1 MRNDNRRINGGISY
15 FGYSDIMAV
24 SENSLKN
31 LKKSKGFKANT
42 TEQQRKIA
50 QKGAA
55 ASTEA
60 KRRKKSFK
68 ECALIFG
75 DLPADDR
82 QKELLK
88 RQGVTEEATH
98 NMGVVYGLY
107 AAAMRGNSNAAR
119 VLLELVG
126 ELKQAQTN
134 VNVTQTVNPYANL
147 TEEELRKLAKG
158 E

>member
-1 MRNDNRRINGGISY
+1 MT
-15 FGYSDIMAV
+15 V
-24 SENSLKN
+24 SEKSLEN
-31 LKKSKGFKANT
+31 LKKGKNFKKNT
-42 TEQQRKIA
+42 AEKQKKIA
-50 QKGAA
+50 RAGGI
-55 ASTEA
+55 ASGEA
-60 KRRKKSFK
+60 KRRNKTFR
-68 ECALIFG
+68 ECAQIFG
-75 DLPADDR
+75 ALPADEK

-126 ELKQAQTN
+126 ELKQQQTE
-134 VNVTQTVNPYANL
+134 VNVTTNVNPYATL
-147 TEEELRKLAKG
+147 TEEELRKLA

>member
-1 MRNDNRRINGGISY
+1 MT
-15 FGYSDIMAV
+15 V

-31 LKKSKGFKANT
+31 LKNAGAFKKNT
-42 TEQQRKIA
+42 REKQQKIA
-50 QKGAA
+50 RAGGV
-55 ASTEA
+55 ASGEA
-60 KRRKKSFK
+60 KRRKKTFR

-75 DLPADDR
+75 ELPADDK

-88 RQGVTEEATH
+88 RQGVTTEATH

-134 VNVTQTVNPYANL
+134 VNVSQTVNPYANL
-147 TEEELRKLAKG
+147 TEEELRKLAKS

>member
-1 MRNDNRRINGGISY
+1 MT
-15 FGYSDIMAV
+15 V
-24 SENSLKN
+24 SEKSLQNLKN
-31 LKKSKGFKANT
+31 AGAFKKNT
-42 TEQQRKIA
+42 REKQQKIA
-50 QKGAA
+50 RAGGV
-55 ASTEA
+55 ASGIA
-60 KRRKKSFK
+60 KRRNKTFK
-68 ECALIFG
+68 ECAQIFG
-75 DLPADDR
+75 ALPADEK

-126 ELKQAQTN
+126 ELKQEKTE
-134 VNVTQTVNPYANL
+134 VNVTTNVNPYAKL
-147 TEEELRKLAKG
+147 TEEELRALAKD

>member
-1 MRNDNRRINGGISY
+1 MT
-15 FGYSDIMAV
+15 V
-24 SENSLKN
+24 SEKSLEN
-31 LKKSKGFKANT
+31 LKKGKNFKKNT
-42 TEQQRKIA
+42 AEKQSKIA
-50 QKGAA
+50 RAGGV
-55 ASTEA
+55 ASGIA
-60 KRRKKSFK
+60 KRRNKTFK
-68 ECALIFG
+68 ECAQIFG
-75 DLPADDR
+75 ALPADDK

-126 ELKQAQTN
+126 ELKQTQTE
-134 VNVTQTVNPYANL
+134 VNVTNNVNPYAKL
-147 TEEELRKLAKG
+147 TEEELRALAKG

>member
-1 MRNDNRRINGGISY
+1 
-15 FGYSDIMAV
+15 MAV
-24 SENSLKN
+24 HENSLKN
-31 LKKSKGFKANT
+31 LKNGKKTQFKAG
-42 TEQQRKIA
+42 EQQAKIA
-50 QKGAA
+50 RAGAY
-55 ASTEA
+55 ASIEA

-126 ELKQAQTN
+126 ELKQQQTN

>member
-1 MRNDNRRINGGISY
+1 
-15 FGYSDIMAV
+15 MAV

-31 LKKSKGFKANT
+31 LKNGVNFKKNT
-42 TEQQRKIA
+42 AEKQKKIA
-50 QKGAA
+50 RAGGI
-55 ASTEA
+55 ASGVA
-60 KRRKKSFK
+60 KRRNKTFK
-68 ECALIFG
+68 ECAQIFG
-75 DLPADDR
+75 ALPADDR

-147 TEEELRKLAKG
+147 TEEELRKLANG

>member
-1 MRNDNRRINGGISY
+1 MT
-15 FGYSDIMAV
+15 V
-24 SENSLKN
+24 HENSLKN
-31 LKKSKGFKANT
+31 LEKSKGFKANT

-50 QKGAA
+50 RKGAA
-55 ASTEA
+55 ASNEA
-60 KRRKKSFK
+60 KRRKKTFR

-75 DLPADDR
+75 DLPADDK

-126 ELKQAQTN
+126 ELKQEKTE
-134 VNVTQTVNPYANL
+134 VNVTTNVNPYAKL
-147 TEEELRKLAKG
+147 TEEELRALAKG

>member
-1 MRNDNRRINGGISY
+1 MT
-15 FGYSDIMAV
+15 V
-24 SENSLKN
+24 HENSLKN
-31 LKKSKGFKANT
+31 LEKSKGFKANT
-42 TEQQRKIA
+42 TEQQRNIA
-50 QKGAA
+50 RKGAA

-60 KRRKKSFK
+60 KRRKKTFK
-68 ECALIFG
+68 ECALVFG
-75 DLPADDR
+75 DLPADEK

-88 RQGVTEEATH
+88 RQGVTEDITH
-98 NMGVVYGLY
+98 NMGVICGLY
-107 AAAMRGNSNAAR
+107 AAAARGNSNAAR

-126 ELKQAQTN
+126 ELKQQQTN

>member
-1 MRNDNRRINGGISY
+1 
-15 FGYSDIMAV
+15 MAV
-24 SENSLKN
+24 HENSLKN
-31 LKKSKGFKANT
+31 LKNGKKTQFKAG
-42 TEQQRKIA
+42 EQQAKIA
-50 QKGAA
+50 RAGAY
-55 ASTEA
+55 ASIEA

-107 AAAMRGNSNAAR
+107 EAAMRGNSNAAR

-126 ELKQAQTN
+126 ELKQQQTN

>member
-1 MRNDNRRINGGISY
+1 MTVSEKSLQNLKEGKDFTKYTEEKQKKIARAGGI
-15 FGYSDIMAV
+15 
-24 SENSLKN
+24 
-31 LKKSKGFKANT
+31 
-42 TEQQRKIA
+42 
-50 QKGAA
+50 
-55 ASTEA
+55 ASGIA
-60 KRRKKSFK
+60 KRRNKTFK
-68 ECALIFG
+68 ECAQIFG
-75 DLPADDR
+75 ALPADDK

-126 ELKQAQTN
+126 ELKLEKTE
-134 VNVTQTVNPYANL
+134 VNVTTNVNPYAKL
-147 TEEELRKLAKG
+147 AEEELRALAKG

>member
-1 MRNDNRRINGGISY
+1 MT
-15 FGYSDIMAV
+15 V
-24 SENSLKN
+24 SENSVKN
-31 LKKSKGFKANT
+31 LKNAGAFKKNT
-42 TEQQRKIA
+42 REKQQKIA
-50 QKGAA
+50 RAGGV
-55 ASTEA
+55 ASGEA
-60 KRRKKSFK
+60 KRRKKTFR

-75 DLPADDR
+75 ELPADDK

-88 RQGVTEEATH
+88 RQGVTTEATH

-134 VNVTQTVNPYANL
+134 VNVSQTVNPYANL
-147 TEEELRKLAKG
+147 TEEELRKLAKS

>member
-1 MRNDNRRINGGISY
+1 
-15 FGYSDIMAV
+15 MAV
-24 SENSLKN
+24 HENSLKN
-31 LKKSKGFKANT
+31 LKNGKKTQFKAG
-42 TEQQRKIA
+42 EQQAKIA
-50 QKGAA
+50 RAGAY
-55 ASTEA
+55 ASIEA
-60 KRRKKSFK
+60 KRRKKTFK

-75 DLPADDR
+75 ALPADDR

-126 ELKQAQTN
+126 ELKQQQTN

>member
-1 MRNDNRRINGGISY
+1 MT
-15 FGYSDIMAV
+15 V
-24 SENSLKN
+24 SEKSLEN
-31 LKKSKGFKANT
+31 LKKGKKTQFKSGD
-42 TEQQRKIA
+42 K
-50 QKGAA
+50 AA
-55 ASTEA
+55 KNGRVGGIKSGET
-60 KRRKKSFK
+60 KRRNKTFR
-68 ECALIFG
+68 ECAQIFG
-75 DLPADDR
+75 ALPADEK

-126 ELKQAQTN
+126 ELKQQQTE
-134 VNVTQTVNPYANL
+134 VNVTTNVNPYAAL
-147 TEEELRKLAKG
+147 TEEELRKLA

>member
-1 MRNDNRRINGGISY
+1 MT
-15 FGYSDIMAV
+15 V
-24 SENSLKN
+24 SEKSLKN
-31 LKKSKGFKANT
+31 LEKGINFKKNT
-42 TEQQRKIA
+42 AEKQSKIA
-50 QKGAA
+50 RAGGV
-55 ASTEA
+55 ASGIA
-60 KRRKKSFK
+60 KRRNKTFK
-68 ECALIFG
+68 ECAQIFG
-75 DLPADDR
+75 ALPADDK

-126 ELKQAQTN
+126 ELKQEKTEVSVTTN
-134 VNVTQTVNPYANL
+134 VNPYAKL
-147 TEEELRKLAKG
+147 TEEELRALAKG

>member
-1 MRNDNRRINGGISY
+1 MT
-15 FGYSDIMAV
+15 V

-31 LKKSKGFKANT
+31 LKNGKKTQFKSGDN
-42 TEQQRKIA
+42 
-50 QKGAA
+50 AA
-55 ASTEA
+55 KNGRVGGIKSGET

-75 DLPADDR
+75 DLPADEK

-88 RQGVTEEATH
+88 RQGVEKDITH
-98 NMGVVYGLY
+98 NMGVICGLY
-107 AAAMRGNSNAAR
+107 AAAARGNSNAAR

-126 ELKQAQTN
+126 ELKQQQTN
-134 VNVTQTVNPYANL
+134 VNVSQTVNPYANL

>member
-1 MRNDNRRINGGISY
+1 
-15 FGYSDIMAV
+15 MAV

-31 LKKSKGFKANT
+31 LKNGVNFKKNT
-42 TEQQRKIA
+42 AEKQTKIA
-50 QKGAA
+50 RAGGI
-55 ASTEA
+55 ASGVA
-60 KRRKKSFK
+60 KRRNKTFK
-68 ECALIFG
+68 ECAQIFG
-75 DLPADDR
+75 ALPADDR

-126 ELKQAQTN
+126 ELKQQQTN

>member
-1 MRNDNRRINGGISY
+1 MT
-15 FGYSDIMAV
+15 V
-24 SENSLKN
+24 HENSLKN
-31 LKKSKGFKANT
+31 LEKSKGFKENS
-42 TEQQRKIA
+42 TEKQRKIA
-50 QKGAA
+50 RAGGI
-55 ASTEA
+55 ASGEA
-60 KRRKKSFK
+60 KRRNKTFK
-68 ECALIFG
+68 ECAQIFG
-75 DLPADDR
+75 ALPADDR

>member
-1 MRNDNRRINGGISY
+1 
-15 FGYSDIMAV
+15 MAV
-24 SENSLKN
+24 HENSLKN
-31 LKKSKGFKANT
+31 LKNGKKTQFKAG
-42 TEQQRKIA
+42 EQQAKIA
-50 QKGAA
+50 RAGAA
-55 ASTEA
+55 ASIEA
-60 KRRKKSFK
+60 KRRKKTFR

-75 DLPADDR
+75 DLPADDK

-126 ELKQAQTN
+126 ELKQEKTEVSVTTN
-134 VNVTQTVNPYANL
+134 VNPYSKL
-147 TEEELRKLAKG
+147 TEEELRALAKG

>member
-1 MRNDNRRINGGISY
+1 MT
-15 FGYSDIMAV
+15 V
-24 SENSLKN
+24 SEKSLEN
-31 LKKSKGFKANT
+31 LKKGKNFKKNT
-42 TEQQRKIA
+42 AEKQTKIA
-50 QKGAA
+50 RAGGI
-55 ASTEA
+55 ASGEA
-60 KRRKKSFK
+60 KRRNKTFR
-68 ECALIFG
+68 ECAQIFG
-75 DLPADDR
+75 ALPADEK

-126 ELKQAQTN
+126 ELKQQQTE
-134 VNVTQTVNPYANL
+134 VNVTTNVNPYAAL
-147 TEEELRKLAKG
+147 TEEELRKLA

>member
-1 MRNDNRRINGGISY
+1 
-15 FGYSDIMAV
+15 MAV

-31 LKKSKGFKANT
+31 LKNGVNFKKNT
-42 TEQQRKIA
+42 AEKQTKIA
-50 QKGAA
+50 RAGGI
-55 ASTEA
+55 ASGVA
-60 KRRKKSFK
+60 KRRNKTFK
-68 ECALIFG
+68 ECAQIFG
-75 DLPADDR
+75 ALPADDR

-126 ELKQAQTN
+126 ELKQQQTN

-147 TEEELRKLAKG
+147 TEEELRALAKG
-158 E
+158 N

>member
-1 MRNDNRRINGGISY
+1 
-15 FGYSDIMAV
+15 MAV

-31 LKKSKGFKANT
+31 LKNGVKTQFKSGDQAARNG
-42 TEQQRKIA
+42 RAGGIA
-50 QKGAA
+50 SGI
-55 ASTEA
+55 A
-60 KRRKKSFK
+60 KRRNKTFK
-68 ECALIFG
+68 ECAQIFG
-75 DLPADDR
+75 ALPADDR

-126 ELKQAQTN
+126 ELKQQQTN

>member
-1 MRNDNRRINGGISY
+1 MT
-15 FGYSDIMAV
+15 V
-24 SENSLKN
+24 SEKSLEN
-31 LKKSKGFKANT
+31 LKKGKKTQFKSGD
-42 TEQQRKIA
+42 K
-50 QKGAA
+50 AA
-55 ASTEA
+55 KNGRVGGIKSGET
-60 KRRKKSFK
+60 KRRNKTFR
-68 ECALIFG
+68 ECAQIFG
-75 DLPADDR
+75 ALPADEK

-126 ELKQAQTN
+126 ELKQQQTE
-134 VNVTQTVNPYANL
+134 VNVTTNVNPYATL
-147 TEEELRKLAKG
+147 TEEELRKLA

>member
-1 MRNDNRRINGGISY
+1 MT
-15 FGYSDIMAV
+15 V
-24 SENSLKN
+24 HENSLKN
-31 LKKSKGFKANT
+31 LEKSKGFKENS
-42 TEQQRKIA
+42 TEKQRKIA
-50 QKGAA
+50 RAGGI
-55 ASTEA
+55 ASGEA
-60 KRRKKSFK
+60 KRRNKTFK
-68 ECALIFG
+68 ECAQIFG
-75 DLPADDR
+75 ALPADDK

-126 ELKQAQTN
+126 ELKQQQTN

-147 TEEELRKLAKG
+147 TEEELRKLANG

>member
-1 MRNDNRRINGGISY
+1 
-15 FGYSDIMAV
+15 MAV

-31 LKKSKGFKANT
+31 LKNGVNFKKNT
-42 TEQQRKIA
+42 AEKQTKIA
-50 QKGAA
+50 RAGGI
-55 ASTEA
+55 ASGVA
-60 KRRKKSFK
+60 KRRNKTFK
-68 ECALIFG
+68 ECAQIFG
-75 DLPADDR
+75 ALPADDR

-126 ELKQAQTN
+126 ELKQQQTN

-147 TEEELRKLAKG
+147 TEEELRKLANG

>member
-1 MRNDNRRINGGISY
+1 
-15 FGYSDIMAV
+15 MAV

-31 LKKSKGFKANT
+31 LKNGVNFKKNT
-42 TEQQRKIA
+42 AEKQTKIA
-50 QKGAA
+50 RAGGI
-55 ASTEA
+55 ASGVA
-60 KRRKKSFK
+60 KRRNKTFK
-68 ECALIFG
+68 ECAQIFG
-75 DLPADDR
+75 ALPADDR

-126 ELKQAQTN
+126 ELKQQQTN
-134 VNVTQTVNPYANL
+134 VNVSQTVNPYANL

>member
-1 MRNDNRRINGGISY
+1 
-15 FGYSDIMAV
+15 MAV

-31 LKKSKGFKANT
+31 LKNGVKTQFKSGDKAAKNG
-42 TEQQRKIA
+42 RVGGIKS
-50 QKGAA
+50 G
-55 ASTEA
+55 EA
-60 KRRKKSFK
+60 KRRNKTFK
-68 ECALIFG
+68 ECAQIFG
-75 DLPADDR
+75 ALPADDK

-126 ELKQAQTN
+126 ELKQQQTN

>member
-1 MRNDNRRINGGISY
+1 MT
-15 FGYSDIMAV
+15 V
-24 SENSLKN
+24 HKNSLKN
-31 LKKSKGFKANT
+31 LEKSKGFKENS
-42 TEQQRKIA
+42 TEKQRKIA
-50 QKGAA
+50 RAGGI
-55 ASTEA
+55 ASGEA
-60 KRRKKSFK
+60 KRRNKTFK
-68 ECALIFG
+68 ECAQIFG
-75 DLPADDR
+75 ALPADDR

>member
-1 MRNDNRRINGGISY
+1 MKAN
-15 FGYSDIMAV
+15 
-24 SENSLKN
+24 ENSLKN
-31 LKKSKGFKANT
+31 LEKGKKTQFKSGEVAVRNGRIGGIKSG
-42 TEQQRKIA
+42 E
-50 QKGAA
+50 
-55 ASTEA
+55 S
-60 KRRKKSFK
+60 KRRAKTFK

-75 DLPADDR
+75 DLPADDK

-126 ELKQAQTN
+126 ELKQAQTE
-134 VNVTQTVNPYANL
+134 VNVTNNVNPYAKL
-147 TEEELRKLAKG
+147 TEEELRALAKG

>member
-1 MRNDNRRINGGISY
+1 MT
-15 FGYSDIMAV
+15 V
-24 SENSLKN
+24 SEKSLQN
-31 LKKSKGFKANT
+31 LKKGEKTQFKTGEKQA
-42 TEQQRKIA
+42 KIA
-50 QKGAA
+50 RAGGV
-55 ASTEA
+55 ASGIA
-60 KRRKKSFK
+60 KRRNKTFK
-68 ECALIFG
+68 ECAQIFG
-75 DLPADDR
+75 ALPADDK

-126 ELKQAQTN
+126 ELKQEKTEVSVTTN
-134 VNVTQTVNPYANL
+134 VNPYSQL
-147 TEEELRKLAKG
+147 TEEELRALAKG